1 MGPPDSEIRG
11 VRPQIRKSGAGGVG
25 PPDSEIR
32 GMGGPQIR
40 KSGGRLA
47 VATGCH
53 LLPLCVSVVAAV
65 FPFAA
70 LIVFSTVAISQQQTF
85 VANGPGHDVV
95 WCAMRAI

>member
-1 MGPPDSEIRG
+1 
-11 VRPQIRKSGAGGVG
+11 
-25 PPDSEIR
+25 
-32 GMGGPQIR
+32 MGGPQIR